1 MISPPLT
8 PSCVRKKQPLY
19 LQRAF
24 IRHTPAT
31 AFNFSPFFSSEPP
44 SFMRSC
50 WKKPVRKG
58 PFGKAAGASRFR
70 TAAWTRWV
78 YGTAYFPAWVPPFSA
93 RPSAPLSTTF
103 PFFFFVSFS
112 FFWCFQLP
120 ELLRF
125 NSAPSAA
132 HEDRR
137 NRRQGESRA
146 RFLLHTLAERWG
158 RTRRSVR
165 RLIRLG
171 PWRPAASVRCAL
183 VVFFTGGSSKLAFSV
198 RERSSEPDSLRVV
211 FLDGFSW

>member
-1 MISPPLT
+1 
-8 PSCVRKKQPLY
+8 
-19 LQRAF
+19 
-24 IRHTPAT
+24 
-31 AFNFSPFFSSEPP
+31 
-44 SFMRSC
+44 MRSC
-50 WKKPVRKG
+50 CKKPVRKG

-70 TAAWTRWV
+70 TAAWTRWD

-103 PFFFFVSFS
+103 SFFSLLLFFLFFF

-146 RFLLHTLAERWG
+146 RFLFHTLTERWG

-183 VVFFTGGSSKLAFSV
+183 VFFSPMGSSKLAFSV
-198 RERSSEPDSLRVV
+198 CERSSEPDSLRVV